1 MSFSI
6 LSLAASRRR
15 AASLLS
21 ALALTLGLLTV
32 LAAPGFAGGSTSA
45 LQRCLTNAPPNQSE
59 TIAYNGGQPSGS
71 FPSGTNP
78 PNVILPG
85 DVVHVTIT
93 GSVRFDLWGN
103 TVGPDGTGTPAPS
116 TGWPFPGKSKLSS
129 IANWNNNPGGWVGS
143 PMQTTSLSRCTP
155 APSIPVRLLF
165 GINDPELW
173 DNGGQWVIRTD
184 VYWGP

>member
-1 MSFSI
+1 MSPSI
-6 LSLAASRRR
+6 PASRSGRR
-15 AASLLS
+15 IGISWLS
-21 ALALTLGLLTV
+21 VITLTLGLLTV
-32 LAAPGFAGGSTSA
+32 LTAPGFAAGSATP
-45 LQRCLTNAPPNQSE
+45 LQRCLSNAAPNQSQ
-59 TIAYNGGQPSGS
+59 TVVYTGGQPSAS
-71 FPSGTNP
+71 FPAGTNP
-78 PNVILPG
+78 PNAILPG

-93 GSVRFDLWGN
+93 GSVRYDLWGN
-103 TVGPDGTGTPAPS
+103 TVGPDGTGVAAPS
-116 TGWPFPGKSKLSS
+116 TGWPYAGKYKLSS